1 MKVLFCSRSL
11 TTASRGGAKVVVEL
25 AEEMSRQGWEYEL
38 VGPDTI
44 CPNWANT
51 PQPQHNSTFRA
62 GLREYLK
69 ENAGNYDV
77 VDYPFE
83 YLPFARSEFPGEPLF
98 VARSVLLTI
107 HFEKIQLPPLPRL
120 KSRIGHVLKAKERRE
135 KLAAIVRDSVKTFQE
150 ADLCNV
156 SCNDDKTELI
166 ARGIPAEKIA
176 VFPYGINT
184 DRRPAFDAISTAIP
198 EKPLVAFVGTVD
210 QRKGINDLPKIFSAV
225 AAKVPEAHFL
235 MLGAG
240 YRSEKEVYEF
250 FPARLHSRMT
260 VQPRYDPADLPALL
274 SECTVGVFPS
284 HVEGFGFGVLE
295 MLAAAVPVIAYDA
308 PGPTMMLPGEY
319 LARRGDWNAMAQKVI
334 ALLQNEK
341 NLSASR
347 QWSQE
352 RSREFSWDRIAADT
366 MAVYAER
373 VEQRRQAAVGV

>member
-1 MKVLFCSRSL
+1 
-11 TTASRGGAKVVVEL
+11 
-25 AEEMSRQGWEYEL
+25 L

-44 CPNWANT
+44 CPDWANT
-51 PQPQHNSTFRA
+51 PQPQHNSTFRT

-69 ENAGNYDV
+69 ANAGNYDV

-83 YLPFARSEFPGEPLF
+83 YLPVPRSEFPGEPLF

-107 HFEKIQLPPLPRL
+107 HFEKIEIPPLPRL
-120 KSRIGHVLKAKERRE
+120 KSRIGHVLKAKERRQ
-135 KLAAIVRDSVKTFQE
+135 KLAGIIRDSVKTFQE

-156 SCNDDKTELI
+156 SCKDDKEELI

-176 VFPYGINT
+176 VFPYGINA

-210 QRKGINDLPKIFSAV
+210 GRKGINDLPKIF
-225 AAKVPEAHFL
+225 AAIAARIPEAHFL

-240 YRSEKEVYEF
+240 YRSEQEVYGF
-250 FPARLHSRMT
+250 FPTRLHSRIT
-260 VQPRYDPADLPALL
+260 VQPRYDPADLPGLL
-274 SECTVGVFPS
+274 SKCTVGVFPS

-295 MLAAAVPVIAYDA
+295 MLAAAVPVIAYNA

-319 LARRGDWNAMAQKVI
+319 LAPRGDWSTMAQKVI
-334 ALLQNEK
+334 ALLQDRQK
-341 NLSASR
+341 LGTAR
-347 QWSQE
+347 QWSQQ
-352 RSREFSWDRIAADT
+352 RSQEFSWQRIAADT

-373 VEQRRQAAVGV
+373 VEQKRQVVARV